1 MIQEIQKAI
10 KESALTV
17 EQKKYVMQLV
27 FQDIANKEVNAIM
40 RDLETE
46 KCCSEPV
53 PTPLG

>member
-46 KCCSEPV
+46 VKKQSEA
-53 PTPLG
+53 